1 MIVLIGESA
10 SGKSTIEKELCNKGY
25 ERVISY
31 TTRPKRP
38 NEQYDVDYHYISEEE
53 FLRLENIGYFAE
65 TTSYRG
71 WHYGAAK
78 KDCLDN
84 KLIVVEPHGLRQ
96 LKQDKELNIISFYIK
111 VSDNERLSRIAKR
124 GDDIMECFRRV
135 VSDQGVFQG
144 IENEV
149 DYVINGENTTENII
163 EEILDYIGKR

>member
-10 SGKSTIEKELCNKGY
+10 SGKSTIEKELCKRGY

-38 NEQYDVDYHYISEEE
+38 NEQHDVDYHYITEKE
-53 FLRLENIGYFAE
+53 FLSLKNVEHFAE

-84 KLIVVEPHGLRQ
+84 KIIVVEPHGLRQ
-96 LKQDKELNIISFYIK
+96 LKQDKELNIVSFYIK

-149 DYVINGENTTENII
+149 TYIINGENAIENIV
-163 EEILDYIGKR
+163 EEILDHTSMR